1 MFNNVGNKCKTVAK
15 ILCWLGIVG
24 SIIIGLIYI
33 FANNFGFGIGYM
45 IGGCVVSW
53 IGSLGLYGIGEAV
66 ENSAIA
72 ANLAVK
78 ADMEREQE
86 KKNQ

>member
-1 MFNNVGNKCKTVAK
+1 MFNNTGNKCKTVAK
-15 ILCWLGIVG
+15 ILCWIGIVS
-24 SIIIGLIYI
+24 SIIVGLIYI
-33 FANNFGFGIGYM
+33 FANNIGFGIGYM
-45 IGGCVVSW
+45 VGGSFISW

-86 KKNQ
+86 RKNQ